1 MIPSLVEVEIL
12 AAVEQAEIGN
22 MKYIIVDSNRT
33 DDLEKAVNEKLEEGW
48 ECLGGLSSFFV
59 SPNMHYKADTVYAQ
73 AMIKKPYKDPFRT
86 GMP

>member
-1 MIPSLVEVEIL
+1 
-12 AAVEQAEIGN
+12 

-59 SPNMHYKADTVYAQ
+59 SPTLRLDAETVYTQ
-73 AMIKKPYKDPFRT
+73 AMIKKPYKPSL